1 MSFKQRLE
9 NEYCKATIHTIVNEI
24 CEQPEKMN
32 ELMQTFVDGPLRVT
46 QRAAWPLGF
55 IAQRQPALLSNYYDI
70 LIEELHKEDNHNAIT
85 RNILRALQYT
95 KIPKKYQGTIL
106 NRCFEFLHDSSQ
118 PIAIHAFSMT
128 VAFNLSKLY
137 PDIIPELKS
146 TIEMMLPNGSAGIK
160 SRGNKILKQIDRI

>member
-24 CEQPEKMN
+24 CEQPKKMN
-32 ELMQTFVDGPLRVT
+32 ELMQTFVDGPLRIT

-55 IAQRQPALLSNYYDI
+55 IAQRQPVLLSNYYDI
-70 LIEELHKEDNHNAIT
+70 LIEELHKEDNHDAIT

-95 KIPKKYQGTIL
+95 KIPKKYQGKIL
-106 NRCFEFLHDSSQ
+106 NRCFEFLHDSNQ

-128 VAFNLSKLY
+128 VAFNLSKEY
-137 PDIIPELKS
+137 TDIIPELKS
-146 TIEMMLPNGSAGIK
+146 TIEMMLPNGSSGIK